1 MQFPRKLIDCRFQ
14 CKNALRRT
22 ITTVRTCRHGI
33 GVNHIISESIC
44 FGCGVQRDR
53 FVSGQTNRGR
63 PMLAKCS
70 GIRQGINVNCLEN
83 SIFIG
88 SEPYMDLHLVA
99 RGGCDL
105 GLITGVDQLRRF
117 SGLPRNQ
124 CRIHLGHNRLL
135 CTEATANSWL

>member
-1 MQFPRKLIDCRFQ
+1 
-14 CKNALRRT
+14 
-22 ITTVRTCRHGI
+22 
-33 GVNHIISESIC
+33 
-44 FGCGVQRDR
+44 
-53 FVSGQTNRGR
+53 
-63 PMLAKCS
+63 MLAKCS

-105 GLITGVDQLRRF
+105 GLITSVDQLRRF

-135 CTEATANSWL
+135 CTEAAANSWL